1 MKKENKESITKENKK
16 ENLLNMY
23 SVGRKNGKTEELT
36 NLLNEYKDNPIKF
49 MEEVIGV
56 KLTDFQ
62 KEMIEK
68 FNYFYKDNN
77 IYVLPT
83 RKKADLSGISYLTK
97 LVAYDLNEPEY
108 DENLIIEEKD
118 KPLKVVFN
126 DLPMPEW
133 RGNGC

>member
-1 MKKENKESITKENKK
+1 MGKENKKGIIKENKK
-16 ENLLNMY
+16 E
-23 SVGRKNGKTEELT
+23 

-49 MEEVIGV
+49 IEEVIGV

-62 KEMIEK
+62 KEMIKK

-83 RKKADLSGISYLTK
+83 REKVDLSVINYLSK

-108 DENLIIEEKD
+108 NEILIIEEKD
-118 KPLKVVFN
+118 KTLKVIFN

-133 RGNGC
+133 RE